1 MYLNIWS
8 YFQFNSI
15 IYYIK
20 IIYNK
25 YLCFYMHVF
34 FIFILFIC
42 LIILCVYNYVIS
54 NW

>member
-34 FIFILFIC
+34 YIYIIHLFNYIVC
-42 LIILCVYNYVIS
+42 IQLCNF
-54 NW
+54 